1 MPDQHLCFWYSD
13 WSLPVSGS
21 VKPDNRKKSWP
32 RLVVQAS
39 VQAEAPPWCFLLIL
53 CERERAGLN
62 VQVWTCRRTQTP
74 PSSVSNLIRPAL
86 SVRVTVGADSLFS
99 PGFHVFFFLCSQRT
113 TCLRWRR
120 PWWLSAQRGCSRRPA
135 KTSSRTVP
143 SKIAGFLRISLL
155 FFWIYFPSLI
165 RSAF

>member
-62 VQVWTCRRTQTP
+62 LQTNTNTSQLRLKP
-74 PSSVSNLIRPAL
+74 HPSGSLCQSYSR
-86 SVRVTVGADSLFS
+86 SWFTVFTWISC
-99 PGFHVFFFLCSQRT
+99 VFFPCAVRGPRAWGGGGHDGSVHREAAAGGLQRP
-113 TCLRWRR
+113 LQGLYQVR
-120 PWWLSAQRGCSRRPA
+120 LQ
-135 KTSSRTVP
+135 
-143 SKIAGFLRISLL
+143 GF
-155 FFWIYFPSLI
+155 
-165 RSAF
+165 

>member
-74 PSSVSNLIRPAL
+74 PSSVSNLIRRAL

-99 PGFHVFFFLCSQRT
+99 PGFHVFFSCAVRGPRAWGGGGHDGSVHREAAAGGLQRP
-113 TCLRWRR
+113 LQGLYQVR
-120 PWWLSAQRGCSRRPA
+120 LQ
-135 KTSSRTVP
+135 
-143 SKIAGFLRISLL
+143 GF
-155 FFWIYFPSLI
+155 
-165 RSAF
+165 

>member
-39 VQAEAPPWCFLLIL
+39 VQASVQAEAPPWCFLLIL

-62 VQVWTCRRTQTP
+62 LQTNTNTSQLRFKP
-74 PSSVSNLIRPAL
+74 HPSGSLCQSYSR
-86 SVRVTVGADSLFS
+86 SWFTVFTWISCVFS
-99 PGFHVFFFLCSQRT
+99 LCSQRT

-143 SKIAGFLRISLL
+143 SKIAGFLRICLL
-155 FFWIYFPSLI
+155 FFWKYFPSLI

>member
-62 VQVWTCRRTQTP
+62 LQTNTNTSQLRLKP
-74 PSSVSNLIRPAL
+74 HPSGSLCQSYSR
-86 SVRVTVGADSLFS
+86 SWFTVFTWISC
-99 PGFHVFFFLCSQRT
+99 VFFLCSQRT